1 MVVCPFATYFFSFFL
16 RQFRLPGNRFLK
28 LILPSAAQKQKPQS
42 KAIAA
47 WIQAGAEGGTWTPM
61 WLLTLD
67 PEPSASTSSATSAQ
81 KELIFIANYLY

>member
-47 WIQAGAEGGTWTPM
+47 
-61 WLLTLD
+61 
-67 PEPSASTSSATSAQ
+67 
-81 KELIFIANYLY
+81 